1 MVRMTP
7 LRPDEIARGLKDAAT
22 VLSGDRRL
30 RHLESVCSQ
39 ALLFMATARHVE
51 LDSDRGDPFLIE
63 QLTAAAKDLDSSLL
77 DVAAARLRSLSDRGR
92 RIAKNHDATRSCVTS
107 PVAPEL

>member
-1 MVRMTP
+1 MARTTP
-7 LRPDEIARGLKDAAT
+7 LKPDEIARGLKDAAT

-39 ALLFMATARHVE
+39 AILFMAVARHVE

-63 QLTAAAKDLDSSLL
+63 QLAAAAKELDSALL
-77 DVAAARLRSLSDRGR
+77 DAAASRLRCLTIDVREL
-92 RIAKNHDATRSCVTS
+92 RSQNEVLRYLAVGT
-107 PVAPEL
+107 EL

>member
-7 LRPDEIARGLKDAAT
+7 LRPDEIARGLKDTAT

-63 QLTAAAKDLDSSLL
+63 QLTAAAQQLDSALFG
-77 DVAAARLRSLSDRGR
+77 AAASRLRCLMIDVREL
-92 RIAKNHDATRSCVTS
+92 RSQNEVLRYLA
-107 PVAPEL
+107 VGAEL

>member
-1 MVRMTP
+1 MARMTP

-39 ALLFMATARHVE
+39 AILFMATARHVK

-63 QLTAAAKDLDSSLL
+63 QLAAAAKELDSSLL
-77 DVAAARLRSLSDRGR
+77 DVAAARLRSLSEEV
-92 RIAKNHDATRSCVTS
+92 C
-107 PVAPEL
+107 ELRHRNLVLRHLPGGTGL